1 MSPALTVIAVVLIAL
16 LALAALRIEPHWCSK
31 DGRRMIARA
40 QLLPDRNQTIA
51 SWNEVRLFVDEDNIL
66 LRTRG
71 RRGSDL
77 RGEYKVVGKSSS
89 PPKKRQIYI
98 LRGDKEVCIRIHTDS
113 RAIATFEELLP
124 QSN

>member
-1 MSPALTVIAVVLIAL
+1 
-16 LALAALRIEPHWCSK
+16 
-31 DGRRMIARA
+31 MIARA
-40 QLLPDRNQTIA
+40 QLLPDRNQTTA
-51 SWNEVRLFVDEDNIL
+51 SWKEVRVFVDEDNIL

-98 LRGDKEVCIRIHTDS
+98 LRGDKEVCIRIPTDS
-113 RAIATFEELLP
+113 RAIITFDELLKG
-124 QSN
+124 SI

>member
-1 MSPALTVIAVVLIAL
+1 MSNALIVAAVLLIAL

-40 QLLPDRNQTIA
+40 QLLPGRNQTTA
-51 SWNEVRLFVDEDNIL
+51 SWNEVRVFVDDDNIL

-98 LRGDKEVCIRIHTDS
+98 LRGDKEVCIRIPTDS
-113 RAIATFEELLP
+113 RAIITFDELLKG
-124 QSN
+124 SI

>member
-1 MSPALTVIAVVLIAL
+1 
-16 LALAALRIEPHWCSK
+16 
-31 DGRRMIARA
+31 MIARA
-40 QLLPDRNQTIA
+40 QLLPGRNQTTA
-51 SWNEVRLFVDEDNIL
+51 SWNEVRVFVDEDNIF

-98 LRGDKEVCIRIHTDS
+98 LKGDKEVCIRIPTDS

-124 QSN
+124 LAN